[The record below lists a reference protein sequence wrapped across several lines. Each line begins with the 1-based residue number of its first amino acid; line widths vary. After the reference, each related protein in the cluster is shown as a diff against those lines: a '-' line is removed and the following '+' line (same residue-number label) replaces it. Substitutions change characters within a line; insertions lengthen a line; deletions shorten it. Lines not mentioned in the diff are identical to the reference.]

1 MAWDVFAKY
10 LFPLKEPPQAIY
22 FVPSV
27 RYDLALGR
35 EKENLICIPSTTS
48 ITLWSSPTL

>member
-22 FVPSV
+22 FVPSL
-27 RYDLALGR
+27 DLALGR
-35 EKENLICIPSTTS
+35 EKENLICIPSTTG